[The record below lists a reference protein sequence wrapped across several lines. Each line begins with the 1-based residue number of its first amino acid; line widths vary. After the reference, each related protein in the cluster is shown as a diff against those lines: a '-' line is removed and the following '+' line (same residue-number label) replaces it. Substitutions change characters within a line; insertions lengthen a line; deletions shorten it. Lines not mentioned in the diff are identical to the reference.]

1 MTKYGVIVGSIRKNS
16 YSLGVAEALVAGLP
30 ADAEVTYFDI
40 ASLPLYNQD
49 LDANSPNEMTTRK
62 SAGRH
67 FLFDLIISHKGLIA
81 VMIIN
86 NN

>member
-1 MTKYGVIVGSIRKNS
+1 
-16 YSLGVAEALVAGLP
+16 
-30 ADAEVTYFDI
+30 
-40 ASLPLYNQD
+40 
-49 LDANSPNEMTTRK
+49 MTTRK

-67 FLFDLIISHKGLIA
+67 FFFDLIISHKGLIA